1 MTVALAV
8 LGALLLAGA
17 VKLLRAVYYV
27 RRARRLNARSDAL
40 EAEIAATRAH
50 TADLEEQTRAEQ
62 AAAVVALGFVAE
74 ADLDTEHEQPV
85 PPERTAALAAVRGG
99 DWQAGADWIDAAGT
113 DWEERWERVR
123 ALSEAAA
130 QDDAWLA
137 AWQAA
142 RPGDPTAALVEADTA
157 VMVAWN
163 VRGSQSGARTTQEQ
177 FRIFRELLLGAER
190 TAHAAQQLADP
201 ADPVPYMVEQPIG
214 MGLGYPHERY
224 EELWAQITARAPKLL
239 CAHTGALQY
248 WAAKWRGSH
257 ELALGFARKAADGA
271 EPGELLSLLPLIA
284 YFENEAW
291 TKELQAEDYYKEPE
305 VRAAVDAALADLAAA
320 DPGDRRAVRLRHML
334 AWMLF
339 WQDRDAEAVE
349 QFRHIDGYV
358 GAVPWSYHAQPK
370 RRYLYARDWAVRVT
384 ADAR

>member
-1 MTVALAV
+1 MTIALTV
-8 LGALLLAGA
+8 LGVLLLAGA
-17 VKLLRAVYYV
+17 WKLLRAMYYV
-27 RRARRLNARSDAL
+27 RKARKLNARSDAL
-40 EAEIAATRAH
+40 EAEIAATRAA
-50 TADLEEQTRAEQ
+50 TATLEDQTKAEQ
-62 AAAVVALGFVAE
+62 AAAVVALGFVPE
-74 ADLDTEHEQPV
+74 ADLDTEHAQPV
-85 PPERTAALAAVRGG
+85 PPEQTAALAAVRAG
-99 DWQAGADWIDAAGT
+99 DWQAGAAWIDAAGT

-130 QDDAWLA
+130 EDDAWLL

-142 RPGDPTAALVEADTA
+142 RPGDPTAAVVEADTA
-157 VMVAWN
+157 VQVAWN

-177 FRIFRELLLGAER
+177 FRLFRELLLTAER
-190 TAHAAQQLADP
+190 TAHAAQKLADP
-201 ADPVPYMVEQPIG
+201 ADPVPYMVEQAIG

-239 CAHTGALQY
+239 TAHTHCMQY

-284 YFENEAW
+284 YFENESW
-291 TKELQAEDYYKEPE
+291 DDDLQAEDYYKEPE
-305 VRAAVDAALADLAAA
+305 VCAAVDAALADLAAA
-320 DPGDRRAVRLRHML
+320 GPGDRRAVRLRHLL

-349 QFRHIDGYV
+349 QFRHIDGYI
-358 GAVPWSYHAQPK
+358 GHIPWSYHSQPK

-384 ADAR
+384 TE